1 MTDEA
6 KKVRAAYLR
15 AWRKKNPQKV
25 KDAEQRYWEK
35 IAAQQRDFARQ
46 QVDKDDK

>member
-6 KKVRAAYLR
+6 KKARAAYLR

-35 IAAQQRDFARQ
+35 IAREQKEYAKQQGA
-46 QVDKDDK
+46 KDD

>member
-6 KKVRAAYLR
+6 KKAQAAYMR

-25 KDAEQRYWEK
+25 KDAQARYWEK
-35 IAAQQRDFARQ
+35 LAQRQAEYAREQ
-46 QVDKDDK
+46 GAKDDK